1 MSDQKRS
8 VKLDWAIS
16 AVQGQLTPV
25 SLTPSELCQFVGTYG
40 PANISLIDDHL
51 EFHSRGASYR
61 MIPIGEDTF
70 LLQGIYHQRLRFLR
84 NEAGDVTSVVS
95 LDEDG
100 PVTADC
106 KES

>member
-1 MSDQKRS
+1 VTDQKRS

-16 AVQGQLTPV
+16 AVQGQLAPV
-25 SLTPSELCQFVGTYG
+25 PLTSSELRQFVGTYG
-40 PANISLIDDHL
+40 PATVTLIDDHL
-51 EFHSRGASYR
+51 EFHSRGATYR

-95 LDEDG
+95 LSEEG

-106 KES
+106 RER